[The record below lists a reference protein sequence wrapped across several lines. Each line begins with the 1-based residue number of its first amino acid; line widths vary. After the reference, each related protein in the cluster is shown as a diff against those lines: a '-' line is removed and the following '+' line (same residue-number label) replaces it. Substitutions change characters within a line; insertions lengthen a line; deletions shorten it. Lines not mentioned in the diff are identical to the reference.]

1 MIILNAEPSGYS
13 AEARDILQLIGDVR
27 EVECTTREMLI
38 DQIEDVDVLIVRLA
52 HMIDVGI
59 LEKAK
64 SLKVI
69 VSATTGLN
77 HIDLQAATDRR
88 IKILSL
94 KGERDFLKQITA
106 TAEHT
111 WGLLLALVRKLPG
124 AVSHVR
130 DNGWDRDQFQ
140 GRQLSGLTL
149 GIVGFGRLGT
159 ILADYGRAFRMS
171 VIAYDEK
178 PVEHPEFVEMTEL
191 DQLLAKADVICL
203 LPSLQTSSQK
213 MIGKAEFDH
222 MKPDSVL
229 INTSRGEVLDSNALL
244 DALEQGKLAGAALDV
259 LDSEAEHADNWQ
271 QNHPLIAFAKNSDRL
286 LITPHIGGA
295 TYDSMRQT
303 EVFMAE
309 KLSNLIKEE
318 INERAS

>member
-1 MIILNAEPSGYS
+1 MNILNAEPSGYS
-13 AEARDILQLIGDVR
+13 AEARDILQLLGDVR

-38 DQIEDVDVLIVRLA
+38 KQIEDVDVLIVRLA
-52 HMIDVGI
+52 HMIDAGI

-77 HIDLQAATDRR
+77 HIDLNAATERGIDV
-88 IKILSL
+88 LSL
-94 KGERDFLKQITA
+94 KGEWNFLRQITA

-111 WGLLLALVRKLPG
+111 WALLLALVRKLPS

-130 DNGWDRDQFQ
+130 ENGWDRDQFQ

-149 GIVGFGRLGT
+149 GIVGLGRLGT
-159 ILADYGRAFRMS
+159 ILADYGQAFRMS

-178 PVEHPEFVEMTEL
+178 DVEHPEFVEMVEL

-213 MIGKAEFDH
+213 MIGKAEFDR
-222 MKPDSVL
+222 MKPDCVL
-229 INTSRGEVLDSNALL
+229 INTSRGEVIDSNALL

-259 LDSEAEHADNWQ
+259 LDSEAEHADSWQ

-303 EVFMAE
+303 EVFMAR
-309 KLSNLIKEE
+309 KLSNFIKEE
-318 INERAS
+318 SIEGSS